1 MISVI
6 FDVLLFSIFL
16 NGIHPYEAQQALKA
30 KRFIKYDPD
39 LLNLNDQFVHFW
51 LYTQA
56 TPNIPKISTLEDP
69 KLFGGLFNALKST
82 IILIPGFNNTPRHSD
97 FFDTMKNAYIPA
109 FDVNLITVFWDAAIL
124 QYPTARSKVPNVAT
138 IVDRFLKRMVR
149 EESLN
154 LATLTV
160 VGHSLGA
167 QIAGTAGRLFKGKLW
182 TVVGLDPASPLFKP
196 GGPDTIDRRSA
207 FFVQIIH
214 TCGTFEG
221 MIDPVGDVDFYP
233 NGGLPPQPGCENAD
247 NPTSCSH
254 ARAFELYAET
264 VSNPVLYPATRCSS
278 YSKYLQSGC
287 SWNSKDFMGQNSSR
301 RARGMY
307 YLRTDS
313 EPPYR
318 AV

>member
-1 MISVI
+1 MQSRPPVPDRSGVVPHIPHI
-6 FDVLLFSIFL
+6 LHQTPLHL
-16 NGIHPYEAQQALKA
+16 ENRRTRGITHSFPACRDYLG
-30 KRFIKYDPD
+30 R
-39 LLNLNDQFVHFW
+39 LWNLGVTRIRAPKINDQMPFREPSPRCCIA
-51 LYTQA
+51 A

-182 TVVGLDPASPLFKP
+182 TVVA
-196 GGPDTIDRRSA
+196 
-207 FFVQIIH
+207 
-214 TCGTFEG
+214 
-221 MIDPVGDVDFYP
+221 
-233 NGGLPPQPGCENAD
+233 
-247 NPTSCSH
+247 SCSH

-301 RARGMY
+301 
-307 YLRTDS
+307 
-313 EPPYR
+313 
-318 AV
+318 